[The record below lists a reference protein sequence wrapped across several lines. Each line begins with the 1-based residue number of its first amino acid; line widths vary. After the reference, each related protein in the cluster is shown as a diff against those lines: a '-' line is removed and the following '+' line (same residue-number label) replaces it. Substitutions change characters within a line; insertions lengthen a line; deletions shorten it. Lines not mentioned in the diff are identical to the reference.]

1 MVDHLLSGTMMSWPA
16 PTAAPKQPPSPVVIL
31 HRRGPP
37 ITSPMQQRRT
47 RQRTNA
53 AALPA
58 KERPRRAR
66 VLSDDDE
73 SSDGGWT
80 RVEEDP
86 DFEMVAAAPA
96 PKNFLHRGQS
106 EKSSDT
112 SSYVGASVKSSQKE
126 DKENL
131 DDQRSQSDFSELS
144 FGFGVSLEALACEPC
159 EPAAQNPTPTP
170 ERAALSPVS
179 EHCDGWCELLTGHT
193 CDICAGRPRKSEVL
207 KWFS

>member
-1 MVDHLLSGTMMSWPA
+1 
-16 PTAAPKQPPSPVVIL
+16 
-31 HRRGPP
+31 
-37 ITSPMQQRRT
+37 MQQRRT

-193 CDICAGRPRKSEVL
+193 ATSAPATRVGGSQMVLIACLRPRLRGPHAVFFGRIQRRTKS
-207 KWFS
+207 

>member
-1 MVDHLLSGTMMSWPA
+1 MVDSHLLSGTVMSWPA

-47 RQRTNA
+47 HQRTNA

-126 DKENL
+126 DKEDNIERI
-131 DDQRSQSDFSELS
+131 QASEI
-144 FGFGVSLEALACEPC
+144 
-159 EPAAQNPTPTP
+159 
-170 ERAALSPVS
+170 SPRFN
-179 EHCDGWCELLTGHT
+179 GHKVT
-193 CDICAGRPRKSEVL
+193 IKVMFHLRR
-207 KWFS
+207 